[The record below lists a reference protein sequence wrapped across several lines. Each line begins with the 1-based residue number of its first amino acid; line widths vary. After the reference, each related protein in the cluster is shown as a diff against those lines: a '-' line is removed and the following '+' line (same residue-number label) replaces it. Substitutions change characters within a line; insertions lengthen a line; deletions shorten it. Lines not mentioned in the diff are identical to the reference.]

1 MDLAGASDSGLDGT
15 TLTKL
20 AISPARRQL
29 VKGVHELTDTDT
41 VTVHPAGI
49 FQEFLG
55 VRAALGRMMICAAPA
70 IKYSIL
76 IPMRSGLRLQQ
87 PQATNTII
95 DTKRGQQQQVNA
107 RQEAKSQNRYQD
119 RSSVQFGI
127 VFITLHRDRASAR
140 LSHLGHSRTAQYPPG
155 IAPVQAPKERETR
168 RANHPRRRARQRN
181 SCNHC

>member
-1 MDLAGASDSGLDGT
+1 VLPLAEAGADGTAGRAERGWAVELALAGGWMASALLMDLAGASDSGLDGT

-29 VKGVHELTDTDT
+29 VKGVHELTDTD
-41 VTVHPAGI
+41 TVHPAGI

-95 DTKRGQQQQVNA
+95 DTNRGQQQQVNA
-107 RQEAKSQNRYQD
+107 RQEAKSKNRY
-119 RSSVQFGI
+119 
-127 VFITLHRDRASAR
+127 
-140 LSHLGHSRTAQYPPG
+140 
-155 IAPVQAPKERETR
+155 
-168 RANHPRRRARQRN
+168 
-181 SCNHC
+181 